1 MAISRYK
8 DNRDEELKHDNV
20 TSLKHFPYK
29 LRKVA
34 KYLLQMDRK
43 VTIKQACED
52 INVNYGSIR
61 SQISRE
67 KIKGNDFYKL
77 IEEAADNYLKINLI
91 AVDSATLEG
100 ALNGSARDR
109 EIYYKRAGKLHDRP
123 QIEINTNLSLTY
135 AVQVNEGANTDRRE
149 KGENSLIPFI
159 PENKES

>member
-1 MAISRYK
+1 MAISRSM
-8 DNRDEELKHDNV
+8 DNRDKEFEHENV
-20 TSLKHFPYK
+20 ISLKHFPYK

-34 KYLLQMDRK
+34 KYLLQMDKK

-52 INVNYGSIR
+52 LNVKYGSVR

-67 KIKGNDFYKL
+67 KKKGNDFYKL

-109 EIYYKRAGKLHDRP
+109 EIYYKRTDKLHDKP
-123 QIEINTNLSLTY
+123 QIAINTNLSLTY
-135 AVQVNEGANTDRRE
+135 AVQVNEGANRDNRE
-149 KGENSLIPFI
+149 KGENSLIPYI
-159 PENKES
+159 PVKPK

>member
-20 TSLKHFPYK
+20 TSLKHFTPK
-29 LRKVA
+29 LRKLA
-34 KYLLQMDRK
+34 KYLLQSEQK
-43 VTIKQACED
+43 ITIKQACED
-52 INVNYGSIR
+52 INVNYSSIR

-67 KIKGNDFYKL
+67 KIKGYDFYAF
-77 IEEAADNYLKINLI
+77 IEAVSEAYLNSSLI

-109 EIYYKRAGKLHDRP
+109 ELYYKRTDKLTDKP
-123 QIEINTNLSLTY
+123 QIAINTNLSLTY
-135 AVQVNEGANTDRRE
+135 AVQVNEGTNTDNRE

-159 PENKES
+159 PKKS

>member
-1 MAISRYK
+1 MTISRYK

-34 KYLLQMDRK
+34 KYLLQMDKK

-52 INVNYGSIR
+52 INVNYSSIR

-67 KIKGNDFYKL
+67 KIKGNDFYAF
-77 IEEAADNYLKINLI
+77 IEAVSEAYLNSSLI

-100 ALNGSARDR
+100 ALNGTARDR
-109 EIYYKRAGKLHDRP
+109 ELFYKRADKLHDKP
-123 QIEINTNLSLTY
+123 QIAINTNLSLTY
-135 AVQVNEGANTDRRE
+135 AVQVNEGVNTDNRE
-149 KGENSLIPFI
+149 KGENSLIPYI
-159 PENKES
+159 PKKS

>member
-8 DNRDEELKHDNV
+8 DNRDEEFEHENV
-20 TSLKHFPYK
+20 ISLKHFTPK
-29 LRKVA
+29 LRKLA
-34 KYLLQMDRK
+34 KYLLQMDKK

-67 KIKGNDFYKL
+67 KIKGNDFYAF
-77 IEEAADNYLKINLI
+77 IEAVSEAYLNSSLI
-91 AVDSATLEG
+91 AVDSATVEG

-109 EIYYKRAGKLHDRP
+109 ELYYKRSGKLNDRP

-135 AVQVNEGANTDRRE
+135 AVQVNEGSNRDNRE

-159 PENKES
+159 PKKS

>member
-1 MAISRYK
+1 MTISRYK
-8 DNRDEELKHDNV
+8 DNRDEEFEHENV
-20 TSLKHFPYK
+20 ISLKHFPYK

-34 KYLLQMDRK
+34 KYLLQMDKK
-43 VTIKQACED
+43 VTIKQACEEL
-52 INVNYGSIR
+52 NVKYGSVR

-109 EIYYKRAGKLHDRP
+109 EIYYKRTDKLHDRP
-123 QIEINTNLSLTY
+123 QIAINTNLSLTY
-135 AVQVNEGANTDRRE
+135 AIQVNEGVNTDNRE
-149 KGENSLIPFI
+149 KGENSLIPYI
-159 PENKES
+159 PVKPK